1 MPPMTEASL
10 RPTFDDF
17 DESLSTYVYLN
28 SKIASGQRVIQHPW
42 QKRELLEALVLRLV
56 TLWEVFVE
64 DVLVGCLSWD
74 SSRYAQFHGVVLRK
88 DLSADECRT
97 MLTGGG
103 YLDFRDVGHVQG
115 VAQQILVVN
124 PFTAIPEASSRKI
137 DELIV
142 MRNYIC
148 HYSGRAERAL
158 AEVYRNTYHMQ
169 RFREPGNFL
178 WGDIRRGGPMR
189 IGAYLDALQDAASAM
204 RAALGKL
211 EQRRS
216 VDA

>member
-1 MPPMTEASL
+1 MRETSL

-17 DESLSTYVYLN
+17 DESLRTYIYLN

-42 QKRELLEALVLRLV
+42 QKRELLEAIVLRLV

-64 DVLVGCLSWD
+64 DVIVGCLSWD
-74 SSRYAQFHGVVLRK
+74 CSRYAQFHGVVLRE

-103 YLDFRDVGHVQG
+103 YLDFQDVRHVQQI
-115 VAQQILVVN
+115 AQQILVVN
-124 PFTAIPEASSRKI
+124 PFTAIAEASSRKI

-142 MRNYIC
+142 IRDYIC

-169 RFREPGNFL
+169 RFREPGSFL
-178 WGDIRRGGPMR
+178 WGDARRGGQTRM
-189 IGAYLDALQDAASAM
+189 GAYLDALRDAAAAM
-204 RAALGKL
+204 RAALDSL
-211 EQRRS
+211 AQ
-216 VDA
+216 

>member
-1 MPPMTEASL
+1 MRETSL
-10 RPTFDDF
+10 RRTFDDF

-28 SKIASGQRVIQHPW
+28 SKIPSGQRVIQHPW

-64 DVLVGCLSWD
+64 DVLVGCLSSD
-74 SSRYAQFHGVVLRK
+74 SSRYAQFHGVVLRE

-103 YLDFRDVGHVQG
+103 YLDFQDVGHVQR
-115 VAQQILVVN
+115 VAQQILFVN
-124 PFTAIPEASSRKI
+124 PFAAIPEASSRKI
-137 DELIV
+137 DELII

-148 HYSGRAERAL
+148 RYSGRAERAL

-189 IGAYLDALQDAASAM
+189 IGAYLDALRDAASAM
-204 RAALGKL
+204 RAPLGGL
-211 EQRRS
+211 AQ
-216 VDA
+216 

>member
-1 MPPMTEASL
+1 L

-17 DESLSTYVYLN
+17 DESLRTYVYLN
-28 SKIASGQRVIQHPW
+28 SKIASSQRVIQHPW
-42 QKRELLEALVLRLV
+42 QKRELLEAIVLRLV

-64 DVLVGCLSWD
+64 DVIVGCLSGD
-74 SSRYAQFHGVVLRK
+74 CSRYAQFHGVVLRE
-88 DLSADECRT
+88 DLSVGECRA

-103 YLDFRDVGHVQG
+103 YLDFRDVGHVQA

-148 HYSGRAERAL
+148 RYSGRAERAL
-158 AEVYRNTYHMQ
+158 AEVYRNYHIQ
-169 RFREPGNFL
+169 RFREPGSFL
-178 WGDIRRGGPMR
+178 WGDARRGGQTRM
-189 IGAYLDALQDAASAM
+189 GAYLDALRDAASAM
-204 RAALGKL
+204 RAALDSL
-211 EQRRS
+211 AQQRT
-216 VDA
+216 VDV